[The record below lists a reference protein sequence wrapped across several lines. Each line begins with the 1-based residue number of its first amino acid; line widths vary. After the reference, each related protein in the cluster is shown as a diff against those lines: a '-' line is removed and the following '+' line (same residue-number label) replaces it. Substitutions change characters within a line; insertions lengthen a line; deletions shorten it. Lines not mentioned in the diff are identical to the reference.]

1 MKIER
6 ILDRNDGS
14 KVKIVAELFVSVS
27 GFKSISNYVLSA
39 KALST
44 NWMLHTDSRIPRE
57 FIGVNDYLANGRP
70 HMLRVVSVS
79 EVLKLNQE
87 LLMLAY

>member
-1 MKIER
+1 MKIEKVF
-6 ILDRNDGS
+6 DRKDGS

-39 KALST
+39 KAHST
-44 NWMLHTDSRIPRE
+44 DWVLHTESIIPRE
-57 FIGVNDYLANGRP
+57 FNGVDDYIANGRP
-70 HMLRVVSVS
+70 HMLRVASIG

-87 LLMLAY
+87 ILMLSH